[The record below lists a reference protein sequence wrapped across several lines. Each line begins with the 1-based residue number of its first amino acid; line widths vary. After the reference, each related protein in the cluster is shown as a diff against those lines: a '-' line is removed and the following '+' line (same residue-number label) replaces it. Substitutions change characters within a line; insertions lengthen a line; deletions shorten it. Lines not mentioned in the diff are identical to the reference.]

1 MYVSSTL
8 PEIKSKYIDTGKVY
22 YVFKDFPVVSN
33 HPQAALAAQAAECA
47 GDQNSYWQM
56 HEALFDEPSE
66 WDTTPEAA
74 KEAFYRYADTLKLD
88 ADTLMR
94 CVEQGYHA
102 DEVERDNQEAI
113 RLGLT
118 GTPAFIVNGRLMS
131 GARPTEQFIQVF
143 DRELSQR

>member
-1 MYVSSTL
+1 MYVGSTL

-22 YVFKDFPVVSN
+22 YVFKDFPIVSS

-47 GDQNSYWQM
+47 GDQNSYWEM
-56 HEALFDEPSE
+56 HGALFAEPSE

-74 KEAFYRYADTLKLD
+74 KDTFRRYAETLALD
-88 ADTLMR
+88 ADALMQ
-94 CVEQGYHA
+94 CVDQEQYA
-102 DEVERDNQEAI
+102 AEVERDTQEAI
-113 RLGLT
+113 RLGLN
-118 GTPAFIVNGRLMS
+118 GTPAFIINGKLMS